1 VWLAFV
7 ALGRYNFFMRK
18 LLEQLERIA
27 SPRVLLVGDLMLDEF
42 VYGDVERISPEAP
55 VPVLRVVRRDVRLG
69 GAANV
74 ANALATLGA
83 KVECVGTIG
92 DDANGKTM
100 TRLLEECGATANLQI
115 DATRPTITKS
125 RMVGLAQHRHA
136 QQILR
141 VDEEDASPI
150 STDLAA
156 TISATIT
163 ASLAGAD
170 VLAVEDYGKGLLCE
184 NTLPVWLSAA
194 AAQGVL
200 SVIDPYL
207 TDDYRRY
214 RGAGVITPNRYEASH
229 ASGIDIQTCDDAD
242 RAGHLLLEQ
251 TQGRAVVVTLDKEG
265 AYVVEDGR
273 KGVHVPTRERKVY
286 DVTGA
291 GDVVMAMLSLALASG
306 ANLPEAVALSNVAG
320 GLEVERFGVVPIRRD
335 EIEAELREHMGDY
348 DE

>member
-1 VWLAFV
+1 
-7 ALGRYNFFMRK
+7 
-18 LLEQLERIA
+18 
-27 SPRVLLVGDLMLDEF
+27 MLDEF

-69 GAANV
+69 GAGNV

-83 KVECVGTIG
+83 RVECVGMIG
-92 DDANGKTM
+92 DDANAKTM
-100 TRLLEECGATANLQI
+100 QTLLAECGVVANLQV
-115 DATRPTITKS
+115 APGRPTITKS

-141 VDEEDASPI
+141 VDEEDTSPI
-150 STDLAA
+150 SPELAA
-156 TISATIT
+156 AVAASISAG
-163 ASLAGAD
+163 LATAD

-184 NTLPVWLSAA
+184 ASLPSWLAIAA
-194 AAQGVL
+194 ERGVL
-200 SVIDPYL
+200 SVVDPYL
-207 TDDYRRY
+207 TDDYSRY
-214 RGAGVITPNRYEASH
+214 LGAGVITPNRFEASQ
-229 ASGIDIQTCDDAD
+229 ASGIEIETCADAD
-242 RAGHLLLEQ
+242 RAGHLLLEK
-251 TQGRAVVVTLDKEG
+251 TQGRAVVITLDKEG

-273 KGVHVPTRERKVY
+273 PGLHVPTRERKVY

-306 ANLPEAVALSNVAG
+306 AELPEAVALSNVAG